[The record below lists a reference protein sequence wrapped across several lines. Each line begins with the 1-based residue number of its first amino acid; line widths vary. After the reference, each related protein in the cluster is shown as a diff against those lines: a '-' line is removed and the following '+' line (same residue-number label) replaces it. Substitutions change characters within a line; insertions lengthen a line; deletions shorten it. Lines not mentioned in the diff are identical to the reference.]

1 MADFVSS
8 NLSEDQLLPVAG
20 TLLPVLLRILGEE
33 NVSPRVVC
41 YVS

>member
-20 TLLPVLLRILGEE
+20 TLLPVLLGILGEE
-33 NVSPRVVC
+33 NVSPRIFRC
-41 YVS
+41 VS